1 MKRLTQILFLLLI
14 VQTSYSQ
21 TLKLDS
27 LKNLILDKYYHSLD
41 DHSPLLSRDY
51 QHNYYGHNEIIEY
64 INEDKIF
71 RNIKSAFE
79 ESDQCTRLELN
90 NQTHLNYCKEI
101 ENLALL
107 EYLNLSY
114 VQTERWGNY
123 IREIPHG
130 VYNLEGL
137 KILIADN
144 TNLKFLS
151 HDIAS
156 LSQLEYLS
164 LSQGKLTEVPKEI
177 GDLKNL
183 VALDLSFNQINLLPD
198 NFKNLRNLKYLNLA
212 GNPIEYS
219 IHEELEGLIN
229 LEFVS
234 IQFSE
239 KASNIEQTI
248 MALTKL
254 PKLKVLHIRH
264 SKLKTLPASFE
275 NFENL
280 EQISLRGNYQ
290 LDLASAFRLLSKIES
305 LHTLDLSFSRIDK
318 LPDEF
323 GEMKYLESI
332 YLGNWEWCCPIIDFY
347 GETPYNSIHELPKSV
362 SKMKK
367 LKNLYLWTWEVTD
380 KEKEKMQALIPYA
393 NIEFDSK
400 RPEIDLEL
408 IEEEK

>member
-1 MKRLTQILFLLLI
+1 MTRITQILFLILV
-14 VQTSYSQ
+14 VQIGYSQ
-21 TLKLDS
+21 TLQIDS
-27 LKNLILDKYYHSLD
+27 LSNLILDKYYTSLD
-41 DHSPLLSRDY
+41 DHYSLLSRDY
-51 QHNYYGHNEIIEY
+51 QHNYFGHHEIIEY
-64 INEDKIF
+64 VNKDEIF

-79 ESDQCTRLELN
+79 ESNQCTRLELI
-90 NQTHLNYCKEI
+90 NQTHLNYCKGI
-101 ENLALL
+101 EKLELL

-114 VQTERWGNY
+114 VQTEKWGNY

-130 VYNLEGL
+130 VYDLQRL

-144 TNLKFLS
+144 TNLKLLS
-151 HDIAS
+151 HDIAT
-156 LSQLEYLS
+156 LAQLEYLS
-164 LSQGKLTEVPKEI
+164 LSQGKLTELPKEI

-183 VALDLSFNQINLLPD
+183 VVLDLSYNQINLLPD
-198 NFKNLRNLKYLNLA
+198 NIKNLKNLKYLNLA
-212 GNPIEYS
+212 GNPLEYS

-234 IQFSE
+234 IEFSD

-248 MALTKL
+248 EALTKL
-254 PKLKVLHIRH
+254 PKLKVLHLRY
-264 SKLKTLPASFE
+264 SNLTTLPASFK
-275 NFENL
+275 NFKHL
-280 EQISLRGNYQ
+280 EQLSLRGNYQ
-290 LDLASAFRLLSKIES
+290 LDLAAAFSLLSKIQS

-318 LPDEF
+318 LPDGF
-323 GEMKYLESI
+323 GEMQNLENI
-332 YLGNWEWCCPIIDFY
+332 YLGNWKWCCPIIDFF
-347 GETPYNSIHELPKSV
+347 GETPYNRIHELPKSV

-380 KEKEKMQALIPYA
+380 KEKEKMKTLIPNV